1 MHTITVRAEQREI
14 PLFSRLTAQKLL
26 KVSHRGKWR
35 SHLCAIG
42 IDPDNDPQLSWSD
55 IKNLLALQLFLR
67 ARNGVHS
74 VSQFSRI
81 FREGL
86 LDAALIRFQ
95 IDLDTEFRRLK
106 HDD

>member
-1 MHTITVRAEQREI
+1 MSVLIDTQQGQ
-14 PLFSRLTAQKLL
+14 LFSKQEGRKILR
-26 KVSHRGKWR
+26 VGNRGKWR
-35 SHLCAIG
+35 NHLTAVG

-74 VSQFSRI
+74 VCQFSRI

-86 LDAALIRFQ
+86 LEAALTRFQ

-106 HDD
+106 HDDQ